1 MKRGKTAMAALLLAA
16 RLTGTAAAYPAET
29 EPEVRTRPAAAGAL
43 LMTGRWQS
51 RYGEPLVIT
60 ADTWDGVPYR
70 IDNVTDDGWT
80 TVVRLVL
87 DDGKNTRLALSFPG
101 GNRRYM
107 MKNNLTTGR
116 FSDAMDYTWK
126 SRW

>member
-16 RLTGTAAAYPAET
+16 GLMGTAAAYPAET
-29 EPEVRTRPAAAGAL
+29 EPAVRTMPRAAGTL
-43 LMTGRWQS
+43 LLTGRWQS

-60 ADTWDGVPYR
+60 AKTLRGVPYR
-70 IDNVTDDGWT
+70 IENVTDDGWT

-87 DDGKNTRLALSFPG
+87 DDGKGTRLALSFPR

-116 FSDAMDYTWK
+116 FTDVMDYTWK